1 MSHYVRPESPVPGGA
16 VLADKKRGLQRQML
30 IERQKLETLIIK
42 QYEKG
47 AFNLGSDIG
56 VLKQSSILD
65 RLLLDIMLLENPEKK
80 C

>member
-1 MSHYVRPESPVPGGA
+1 MSQYVKPETSVFGGA
-16 VLADKKRGLQRQML
+16 ALADKRKSLHRRIL
-30 IERQKLETLIIK
+30 IERQKLEDLIIK

-56 VLKQSSILD
+56 VLNQSSVLD
-65 RLLLDIMLLENPEKK
+65 RLLLDMMILENTEKK